1 MSGSHFYDVT
11 QTGGGPNQVLSSGFK
26 LSNLSQSVAK
36 LPIKR
41 INRNDLKVSS
51 SRNEPNTKEFL
62 PKLPTGVT
70 KETTLEEIVAM
81 KNEDS
86 LLEVNKEDF
95 LNS

>member
-41 INRNDLKVSS
+41 INRTDLKVSS
-51 SRNEPNTKEFL
+51 SRNVPNTKEFL
-62 PKLPTGVT
+62 PKLSTGVT
-70 KETTLEEIVAM
+70 KET
-81 KNEDS
+81 N
-86 LLEVNKEDF
+86 
-95 LNS
+95 

>member
-1 MSGSHFYDVT
+1 MT
-11 QTGGGPNQVLSSGFK
+11 QTGTGPNQVLSSGFK

-70 KETTLEEIVAM
+70 KETTLEEIVM